1 MKTTNLSYE
10 SLPMLIAVSLTAF
23 HVFKYLIK

>member
-1 MKTTNLSYE
+1 LSYE